1 MKASVSIRVCLVL
14 VLFAIASN
22 TAPAG
27 SATLAWQPSPSEG
40 VVAYH
45 VYYGNRSYQ
54 SSLVVP
60 SQTTT
65 AEIDGL
71 DAGATYYFLVTAVN
85 AAGAESR
92 PSNEAL
98 FTVSSDLP
106 SASAG
111 LNNIS
116 TRANVLTASGATIAG
131 FVIGGNENHTVV
143 LRGLGPTLSSVGVP
157 GVLTDPV
164 LVLHQTDAQGNDQVL
179 ASNDNWRDTQESAIT
194 STGLAP
200 ANDTEAAIILS
211 LPPGSYT
218 AILTGS
224 NGGTGVGLIEVYDL
238 TSSGSL
244 LFNVSTRG
252 FVGTDDHVLIG
263 GFMARSENTRVVV
276 RALGPSLRQFGISA
290 ALADPA
296 LMLFD
301 SNGNVIASN
310 DNWTDDYP
318 ADIQFAP
325 YTPPDPSEPA
335 IVIDRPTGNTTALVW
350 GKGAGT
356 GIALVEV
363 FYIP

>member
-1 MKASVSIRVCLVL
+1 MKASVLSRVCLVL
-14 VLFAIASN
+14 VLFAIRSN
-22 TAPAG
+22 TARAG
-27 SATLAWQPSPSEG
+27 SATLAWQPSPSED

-45 VYYGNRSYQ
+45 IYYGNRSDQ

-60 SQTTT
+60 SQTST
-65 AEIDGL
+65 AQIDGL
-71 DAGATYYFLVTAVN
+71 AAGATYYFVVTAVN
-85 AAGAESR
+85 VAGAESR
-92 PSNEAL
+92 PSNEAI
-98 FTVSSDLP
+98 FTVSTEVP
-106 SASAG
+106 SAPAG

-131 FVIGGNENHTVV
+131 FVVGGNDNHTVV

-157 GVLTDPV
+157 GVLADPV
-164 LVLHQTDAQGNDQVL
+164 LVLHQTDAQGNDHIL
-179 ASNDNWRDTQESAIT
+179 ASNDNWRDTQESAIS
-194 STGLAP
+194 STALAP

-218 AILTGS
+218 AILTGA

-238 TSSGSL
+238 TSSGPL

-263 GFMARSENTRVVV
+263 GFIAGSENTRVVV
-276 RALGPSLRQFGISA
+276 RALGPSLRQFGIST
-290 ALADPA
+290 ALADPV

-301 SNGNVIASN
+301 SNGNVIGSN
-310 DNWTDDYP
+310 DNWRDDYP

-335 IVIDRPTGNTTALVW
+335 IVIDRPAGNTTALVW
-350 GKGAGT
+350 GKGGGT
-356 GIALVEV
+356 GVALMEI
-363 FYIP
+363 FYVP

>member
-1 MKASVSIRVCLVL
+1 MRASVSIRVCLIL
-14 VLFAIASN
+14 VLFAVVSN
-22 TAPAG
+22 TARAG
-27 SATLAWQPSPSEG
+27 SATLTWQPSPSEG
-40 VVAYH
+40 VAAYH
-45 VYYGNRSYQ
+45 IYYGNRSYQ

-65 AEIDGL
+65 TQIEGL
-71 DAGATYYFLVTAVN
+71 AAGATYYFLVTAVD

-98 FTVSSDLP
+98 FTLSTDAA

-157 GVLTDPV
+157 GVLADPV
-164 LVLHQTDAQGNDQVL
+164 LVLHQTDAQGNDHVL
-179 ASNDNWRDTQESAIT
+179 ASNDNWRDTQESAII
-194 STGLAP
+194 SAALAP

-211 LPPGSYT
+211 LPPGGYT
-218 AILTGS
+218 AILTGA
-224 NGGTGVGLIEVYDL
+224 NGSTGVGLIEVYDL
-238 TSSGSL
+238 TSSGPL

-263 GFMARSENTRVVV
+263 GFIAGSENTRVVV
-276 RALGPSLRQFGISA
+276 RALGPSLREFGIPA
-290 ALADPA
+290 ALADPVLA
-296 LMLFD
+296 LFD

-318 ADIQFAP
+318 VDIQFAP

-335 IVIDRPTGNTTALVW
+335 IVIDRPAGNTTALVW
-350 GKGAGT
+350 GKGRGT
-356 GIALVEV
+356 GVALVEI
-363 FYIP
+363 FYLP